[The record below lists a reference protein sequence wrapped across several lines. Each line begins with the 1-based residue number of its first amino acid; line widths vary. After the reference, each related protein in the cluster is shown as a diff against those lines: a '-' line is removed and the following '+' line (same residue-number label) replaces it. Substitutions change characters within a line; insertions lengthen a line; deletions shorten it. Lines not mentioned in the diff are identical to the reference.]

1 MQSLDAETQGAL
13 GCTAASFR
21 AVRATSEQLVQGLTP
36 DDCMVQSMPDASPV
50 KWHLAHTSWFF
61 EQFILGPAGVA
72 PFDERY
78 AALFNSYYVGAGTRH
93 PRARRGD
100 LSRPPLDEVLAYRR
114 HVTRAV
120 ADLLPRADP
129 HATALARLGI
139 EHEQQHQELILTDL
153 KHHLFSQ
160 PLTPAYRPVPAHDG
174 AEPAALQ
181 FTAVDGG
188 LCDIG
193 HAGGA
198 FGFDN
203 EFPRHRV
210 WLEPFEI
217 TDRLVTEAE
226 YLAFMHDGGYAQ
238 ATLWLSDGWATR
250 EAEGWQAPLYW
261 RADEDGA
268 WQVFTLGGWRAP
280 RADVPVCHV
289 SHYEAD
295 AFARW
300 AGARLPTEAEWEH
313 AAATS
318 ADGTW
323 HGALLEDEAFHPTP
337 AAHGAGLRQLL
348 GDCWQWTASAYLPY
362 PGYRVPAG
370 TVGEYNGKFM
380 SGQMVLK
387 GASCATPRSHARP
400 SYRNFFPPG
409 ARWQFSGIRLARD
422 GVARS
427 ALAEQEVLGP
437 ASAL

>member
-61 EQFILGPAGVA
+61 EQFVLGPTGVA
-72 PFDERY
+72 PFDVRY

-114 HVTRAV
+114 HVTHAV
-120 ADLLPRADP
+120 AALLPSADQR
-129 HATALARLGI
+129 TLQLVRLGM
-139 EHEQQHQELILTDL
+139 EHEQQHQELILTDV
-153 KHHLFSQ
+153 KHHFFSQ
-160 PLTPAYRPVPAHDG
+160 PLAPVYRPPCAPAAATTPAPLRFIA
-174 AEPAALQ
+174 
-181 FTAVDGG
+181 FDGG

-210 WLEPFEI
+210 WLEPFELAE
-217 TDRLVTEAE
+217 RLVTESE
-226 YLAFMHDGGYAQ
+226 YLAFMQAGGYQDAR
-238 ATLWLSDGWATR
+238 LWLSDGWAAR
-250 EAEGWQAPLYW
+250 EAGDWQAPLYW
-261 RADEDGA
+261 RTAGDGA
-268 WQVFTLGGWRAP
+268 WQIFTLAGWRAP
-280 RADVPVCHV
+280 RADLPVCHL

-313 AAATS
+313 AAATLPTAS
-318 ADGTW
+318 DGR
-323 HGALLEDEAFHPTP
+323 GALLEDEAFHPTP
-337 AAHGAGLRQLL
+337 AAPGAGLRQML

-362 PGYRVPAG
+362 PGYRVPEG

-387 GASCATPRSHARP
+387 GASCATPRSHARM
-400 SYRNFFPPG
+400 SYRNFFPPT
-409 ARWQFSGIRLARD
+409 ARWQFAGIRLAR
-422 GVARS
+422 
-427 ALAEQEVLGP
+427 
-437 ASAL
+437 

>member
-1 MQSLDAETQGAL
+1 MQSLNAETQDAR
-13 GCTAASFR
+13 GCTVDAFH
-21 AVRATSEQLVQGLTP
+21 AVRATTERLVQGLTP

-210 WLEPFEI
+210 WLEPLEI

-250 EAEGWQAPLYW
+250 EAEGWQAPCT
-261 RADEDGA
+261 GA
-268 WQVFTLGGWRAP
+268 PMKTAP
-280 RADVPVCHV
+280 GKSSPWV
-289 SHYEAD
+289 
-295 AFARW
+295 
-300 AGARLPTEAEWEH
+300 AGARRAPTCRC
-313 AAATS
+313 ATS
-318 ADGTW
+318 AITRPMPSPAGPAPACPPKPNGNTPRQPRPTA
-323 HGALLEDEAFHPTP
+323 HGMARCWKTRPFTPRPPRMGRACGSCWATAGNGRPAPTCPTP
-337 AAHGAGLRQLL
+337 ATACPQAP
-348 GDCWQWTASAYLPY
+348 WANTTAS
-362 PGYRVPAG
+362 
-370 TVGEYNGKFM
+370 
-380 SGQMVLK
+380 
-387 GASCATPRSHARP
+387 SCR
-400 SYRNFFPPG
+400 G
-409 ARWQFSGIRLARD
+409 RWC
-422 GVARS
+422 
-427 ALAEQEVLGP
+427 
-437 ASAL
+437 

>member
-1 MQSLDAETQGAL
+1 MQSLNAEKQDAR
-13 GCTAASFR
+13 GCTVDAFH
-21 AVRATSEQLVQGLTP
+21 AVRATTERLVQGLTP

-61 EQFILGPAGVA
+61 EQFILSPAGVA

-295 AFARW
+295 AFAGARRAPAHRSRMGTRRGNLGRRHMAW
-300 AGARLPTEAEWEH
+300 RVAGRRGLSPHARRAWGGPAAAAGRLLAMDGQRLPALPRLPRARRHRGRIQRQVHVGADGAEGRLVRHAAQPRAAELPQFLSARRALAVLWHPAGARWRCAV
-313 AAATS
+313 S
-318 ADGTW
+318 
-323 HGALLEDEAFHPTP
+323 
-337 AAHGAGLRQLL
+337 
-348 GDCWQWTASAYLPY
+348 
-362 PGYRVPAG
+362 
-370 TVGEYNGKFM
+370 VG
-380 SGQMVLK
+380 
-387 GASCATPRSHARP
+387 
-400 SYRNFFPPG
+400 
-409 ARWQFSGIRLARD
+409 
-422 GVARS
+422 
-427 ALAEQEVLGP
+427 
-437 ASAL
+437 